1 MKQLWPLSIVLMS
14 LALVGCAAVEDAP
27 DEADSAQPELTW
39 VMQNIVGGR
48 QCESGADF
56 SPPETEALL
65 AAEGVTVHA
74 VEVESM
80 AVCMACGCPSYAAQ
94 HYAHIEVADL
104 DAAANAGF
112 RPVER

>member
-1 MKQLWPLSIVLMS
+1 MRQVWLLLIVLTS
-14 LALVGCAAVEDAP
+14 LVLVGCAAVDDGP
-27 DEADSAQPELTW
+27 DEAHSGQPRLTW

-48 QCESGADF
+48 QCESDSDF

-65 AAEGVTVHA
+65 AAEGVRAHA

-94 HYAHIEVADL
+94 HYARIDLADL
-104 DAAANAGF
+104 DAAVSAGF